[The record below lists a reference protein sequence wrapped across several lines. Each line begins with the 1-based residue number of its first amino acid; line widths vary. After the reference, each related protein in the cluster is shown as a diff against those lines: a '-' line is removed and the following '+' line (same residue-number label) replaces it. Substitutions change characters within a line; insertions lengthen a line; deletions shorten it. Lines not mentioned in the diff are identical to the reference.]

1 MCMLRLLE
9 TIGAKEVYIAGFDGF
24 KTAYNESY
32 ADESLP
38 TLSSDIDYAKLNEE
52 IKDMYHDFVETD
64 AGKMNIM
71 FVTRSYFEKV

>member
-1 MCMLRLLE
+1 MYASP
-9 TIGAKEVYIAGFDGF
+9 IGNNRSKRSIYCRIDGF